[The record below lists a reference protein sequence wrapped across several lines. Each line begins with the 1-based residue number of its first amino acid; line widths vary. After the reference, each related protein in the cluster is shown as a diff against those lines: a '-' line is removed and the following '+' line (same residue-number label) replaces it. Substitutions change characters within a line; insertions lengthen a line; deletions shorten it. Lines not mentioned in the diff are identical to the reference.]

1 MITAEHI
8 LSFWFANA
16 TIDPSRARE
25 RYDFWFKASPEIDA
39 TIRERFTDLYTR
51 ARAGNLQ
58 SWQASPRS
66 CLALII
72 VLDQFPRNLYRATP
86 AAFATDPQAQTI
98 VQHGLAQSYQSA
110 LDWIEQA
117 FFLMPLQHA
126 EQLSLQEESVRRCQ
140 ELLSQAP
147 AEWQAIVDSFQRSAE
162 KHLSIIQQFGR
173 FPHRN
178 SILGR
183 ASTPEERAFLDAGS
197 GSFGQAPIPGSG

>member
-16 TIDPSRARE
+16 THDPNQAQE
-25 RYDFWFKASPEIDA
+25 RYDFWFRATPEIDA
-39 TIRERFTDLYTR
+39 EIRQRFADLYSQ
-51 ARAGNLQ
+51 ARAGELQ
-58 SWQASPRS
+58 AWEASPHS

-86 AAFATDPQAQTI
+86 AAFATDSQAQTL
-98 VQHGLAQSYQSA
+98 VKHGLTQSYQSA
-110 LDWIEQA
+110 LSWIEQA

-126 EQLSLQEESVRRCQ
+126 EQPSLQQESVRRSQ
-140 ELLSQAP
+140 QLLNQAP
-147 AEWQAIVDSFQRSAE
+147 AEWRKILDSFHRSAE

-183 ASTPEERAFLDAGS
+183 ASTPEEQAFLDAGS
-197 GSFGQAPIPGSG
+197 GSFGQAPISRSG